1 MGKKKVTKN
10 QGITGV
16 LKEKQRKKKSDE
28 MFDAMDKR
36 AANKG
41 KKKEDDLAGSGLY
54 GEWLIEDE
62 ARTGVKKPR
71 RAKRSMKDLKK
82 GSGKKV
88 IDHSRMTSS
97 KKKGDKMDQ
106 WTKYYK

>member
-1 MGKKKVTKN
+1 M
-10 QGITGV
+10 
-16 LKEKQRKKKSDE
+16 KKKS
-28 MFDAMDKR
+28 KR
-36 AANKG
+36 ISGGISDIIKNKG
-41 KKKEDDLAGSGLY
+41 KEKEDDLVGSGLY

-62 ARTGVKKPR
+62 ARTGKKKPR
-71 RAKRSMKDLKK
+71 RAKRSMKDLRGMKSGPKK
-82 GSGKKV
+82 K